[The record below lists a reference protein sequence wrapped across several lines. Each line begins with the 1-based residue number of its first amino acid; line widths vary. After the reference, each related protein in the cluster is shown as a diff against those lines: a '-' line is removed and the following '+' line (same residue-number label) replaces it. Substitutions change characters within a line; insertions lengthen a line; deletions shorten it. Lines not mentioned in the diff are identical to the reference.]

1 MILPTPSLWNLSSTQ
16 NLRPKKFYTMQV
28 HGSFSSLHVSLLP
41 ITSFLYYVHMTVL
54 LLAIILLVM
63 HACMLSGFSRVQLFV
78 TLWTVADQAILSRGF
93 SRKEYW
99 SGLPCTSPGDLP
111 NPGIEPTSLMSLAL
125 AGGFFTTST
134 IWEAPY

>member
-54 LLAIILLVM
+54 PLAIISDACM
-63 HACMLSGFSRVQLFV
+63 HAKWLQSGPTLCDLVDCSRPGYSVQGILQERILVWVAMHFSRGSSQPRDRTHISYVSCIGRWVL
-78 TLWTVADQAILSRGF
+78 
-93 SRKEYW
+93 Y
-99 SGLPCTSPGDLP
+99 
-111 NPGIEPTSLMSLAL
+111 
-125 AGGFFTTST
+125 
-134 IWEAPY
+134 Y